1 MADIATNE
9 THELISS
16 DKVEGLPYMIET
28 ATSWA
33 PSRM

>member
-1 MADIATNE
+1 MSDIETNE

-16 DKVEGLPYMIET
+16 DKVEGRPYMIET
-28 ATSWA
+28 GTSSA